1 MRPYYVDFHTHLD
14 LYPDLPMAIEA
25 CDRRRTATLTVTT
38 TPKAFVR
45 NRELA
50 DVSEF
55 VRVGLGLH
63 PQLVAER
70 SGEIALFE
78 KLLPRSRYVGEV
90 GLDAGPRHYRS
101 LELQKSIL
109 ERILRLCADEGEKIL
124 SMHSVR
130 ATKPVL
136 DLLEKHLPRHR
147 GTVVLHWFSGSVGE
161 VRRAAALGCYF
172 SVNERLLASP
182 HGGRILAEIPEDRLL
197 TETDGPFVER
207 DGKPIPAGDVL
218 RAVEEIA
225 VLKRCGVSDI
235 QSLIVDNLH
244 NLTMRPVPN
253 RLSSKQDWVG

>member
-1 MRPYYVDFHTHLD
+1 MRPDYVDFHTHLD
-14 LYPDLPMAIEA
+14 LYPDLPAAITA

-78 KLLPRSRYVGEV
+78 KLLRCSRYVGEV

-101 LELQKSIL
+101 LELQKSIF
-109 ERILRLCADEGEKIL
+109 ERILRLCADEGGKIL
-124 SMHSVR
+124 SIHSVR

-136 DLLEKHLPRHR
+136 NMLEMHLPSHR
-147 GTVVLHWFSGSVGE
+147 GTAVLHWFSGNVGD
-161 VRRAAALGCYF
+161 VRRGVALGCYF
-172 SVNERLLASP
+172 SVNERMLASP
-182 HGGRILAEIPEDRLL
+182 NGRRIVREIPENRLL

-207 DGKPIPAGDVL
+207 DGQPISAGDVV

-225 VLKRCGVSDI
+225 AVRECSFLEV
-235 QSLIVDNLH
+235 QNLIVDNLH
-244 NLTMRPVPN
+244 KLTNRPAQN
-253 RLSSKQDWVG
+253 Q

>member
-1 MRPYYVDFHTHLD
+1 MRPDYVDFHTHLD
-14 LYPDLPMAIEA
+14 LYPDLSTAIAA
-25 CDRRRTATLTVTT
+25 CDRQRTATLTVTT

-78 KLLPRSRYVGEV
+78 KLLRRSRYVGEV

-101 LELQKSIL
+101 LELQKSIF
-109 ERILRLCADEGEKIL
+109 ERILRLCADEGGKVL
-124 SMHSVR
+124 SIHSVR
-130 ATKPVL
+130 AAKAVL
-136 DLLEKHLPRHR
+136 DMLEMHLPSHR
-147 GTVVLHWFSGSVGE
+147 GTAVLHWFSGNLSE
-161 VRRAAALGCYF
+161 VRRGVALGCYF
-172 SVNERLLASP
+172 SVNERMLASAN
-182 HGGRILAEIPEDRLL
+182 GRRILREIPENQLL

-207 DGKPIPAGDVL
+207 DGQPISPGDVV

-225 VLKRCGVSDI
+225 DLKESNVLDV
-235 QSLIVDNLH
+235 QTLIVNNLR
-244 NLTMRPVPN
+244 NLTICPA
-253 RLSSKQDWVG
+253 QDQ